1 MIVIRCP
8 YCKELRSEEEL
19 EYGGEADVL
28 RAAQPDKVSDVN
40 WATYLYWRKN
50 TKGIHH
56 EQWCCRDGCGQWFK
70 VARHTVSHAIVE
82 VLPFSARFASQGDEA
97 A

>member
-8 YCKELRSEEEL
+8 YCRELRSEEEL
-19 EYGGEADVL
+19 AYGGEADVL
-28 RAAQPDKVSDVN
+28 RPEHPDQVSDTDWVG
-40 WATYLYWRKN
+40 YLYLRKN

-70 VARHTVSHAIVE
+70 VARDTVSHAVIE
-82 VLPFSARFASQGDEA
+82 VLPFSGRFASQGDEA